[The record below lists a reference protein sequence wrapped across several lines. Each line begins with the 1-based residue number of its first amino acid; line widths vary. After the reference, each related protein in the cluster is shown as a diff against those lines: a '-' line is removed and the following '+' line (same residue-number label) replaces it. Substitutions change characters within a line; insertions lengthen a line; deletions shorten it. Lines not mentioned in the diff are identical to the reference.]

1 MKIRAINNICGVKK
15 GNSEAGGTFIGT
27 IMAVAILGIVAVAF
41 LSGLA
46 TASKATFI
54 ADERATAESLARSQ
68 MEYVKS
74 QDYINYAEPDHGD
87 YGLITTPDG
96 YSVELTAV
104 PIDPDTGEPLASPD
118 QDMGIQKI
126 TATIKHNDKSVLT
139 TDDYKVD
146 R

>member
-1 MKIRAINNICGVKK
+1 MRLFRVTKRLT
-15 GNSEAGGTFIGT
+15 GNETGGTLVET
-27 IMAVAILGIVAVAF
+27 IIALAILGMVAVAF

-54 ADERATAESLARSQ
+54 TDERGTAESLARSQ

-74 QDYINYAEPDHGD
+74 QSYINYAEPDPGD
-87 YGLITTPDG
+87 YGLITTPDS
-96 YSVELTAV
+96 YSVEVLAA

-118 QDMGIQKI
+118 DDNGLQRITVTIQ
-126 TATIKHNDKSVLT
+126 HNGESVLT
-139 TDDYKVD
+139 INDYKTD

>member
-1 MKIRAINNICGVKK
+1 MKNIWDVKM
-15 GNSEAGGTFIGT
+15 GNSEAGGTLIGT
-27 IMAVAILGIVAVAF
+27 MMAVAILGIVAVIF

-46 TASKATFI
+46 TASKAIFI
-54 ADERATAESLARSQ
+54 TDEKATAESLARSQ

-96 YSVELTAV
+96 YSVELMSV
-104 PIDPDTGEPLASPD
+104 PIDPYTGETLANPEED
-118 QDMGIQKI
+118 NGIQKI
-126 TATIKHNDKSVLT
+126 TIIIKHNGESVLT
-139 TDDYKVD
+139 IDPYKVD